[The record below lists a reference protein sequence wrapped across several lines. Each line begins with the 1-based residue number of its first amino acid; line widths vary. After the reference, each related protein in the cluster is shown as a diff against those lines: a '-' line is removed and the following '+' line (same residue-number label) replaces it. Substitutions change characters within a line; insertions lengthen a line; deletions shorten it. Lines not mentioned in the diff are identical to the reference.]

1 MKKISTIIFDF
12 DGVIGDTLHE
22 TKKIVVQIYEEINNK
37 KINPKDIEKLINSN
51 VKDVIKKLNFKSNEI
66 YAFQERMRLELN
78 KRIDKIKIFK
88 DIKKVLIDLKKD
100 SYTLG
105 ILSSNSENNLH
116 FILKKNN
123 IDFFN
128 FIYSGSSLFGKAK
141 VLADLIKK
149 EELVAAKTVYIG
161 DEVRDIQA
169 AKKNKV
175 VSIAVSWGYVK
186 SLRKDHPDYFADK
199 PQDLVKIIKKI
210 C

>member
-1 MKKISTIIFDF
+1 MKKISTVIFDF

-22 TKKIVVQIYEEINNK
+22 TKDIVVQIYEDINHK
-37 KINPKDIEKLINSN
+37 KISPKDIEKLINSN
-51 VKDVIKKLNFKSNEI
+51 VKDVIIKLNFKSDELPI
-66 YAFQERMRLELN
+66 FQERMRFELN
-78 KRIDKIKIFK
+78 KRIDEIKIFK
-88 DIKKVLIDLKKD
+88 DIKKVLFDLKKD
-100 SYTLG
+100 NYTLG

-116 FILKKNN
+116 FIFKKNN

-149 EELVAAKTVYIG
+149 EKLVAAKTVYIG
-161 DEVRDIQA
+161 DEARDIQA

-175 VSIAVSWGYVK
+175 VSIAVGWGYVK
-186 SLRKDHPDYFADK
+186 SLEKDNPDYFADK
-199 PQDLVKIIKKI
+199 PKDLVKIIKKI